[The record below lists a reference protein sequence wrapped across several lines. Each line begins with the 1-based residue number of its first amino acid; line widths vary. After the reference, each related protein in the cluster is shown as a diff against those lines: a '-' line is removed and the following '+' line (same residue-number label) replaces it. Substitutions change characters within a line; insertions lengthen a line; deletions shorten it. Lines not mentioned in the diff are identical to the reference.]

1 MPQTLRSATFGLFFA
16 LFPAALYTTS
26 AAAQAYPSK
35 PVRMI
40 IPFPP
45 GGSNDVVGR
54 MIAFQL
60 SERLGKQVVVDNQG
74 GAGGI
79 IGTEAVARS
88 QPDGH
93 TLNLGGEMPQPL
105 KSAML
110 FLALTATVF
119 ATNAAAQVYPSKPV
133 RLVIPFPPGGSNDVV
148 GRMIAFQLSDRLGRQ
163 VVADNQGGA
172 GGIIGTEA
180 VARALPDGH
189 TLLLISVAHA
199 FGASMY
205 KLPYD
210 PINAFAPVALLG
222 TGPVVLAVTT
232 KLPVDS
238 LKDLL
243 ALAREKP
250 GQLNYASAGVG
261 SFQHLA
267 SSLFK
272 LQSGLDIVH
281 IPFKG
286 GGPAMMDVIA
296 GNTQIA
302 IGSLI
307 QTLPHIRSGR
317 LKPLGVGS
325 AKRVPALP
333 DLPTISEA
341 GVPGY
346 EAINWWGMVAPA
358 GTPRPVIDRLHR
370 ELSVILSS
378 AETKKRFETE
388 GGEAAQMSAEE
399 FGRFIASETVKWAK
413 VVKEAGIKP
422 E

>member
-1 MPQTLRSATFGLFFA
+1 MLALLLA
-16 LFPAALYTTS
+16 LFTAV
-26 AAAQAYPSK
+26 AAAQSYPTK
-35 PVRMI
+35 PVRLI

-60 SERLGKQVVVDNQG
+60 AE
-74 GAGGI
+74 
-79 IGTEAVARS
+79 
-88 QPDGH
+88 
-93 TLNLGGEMPQPL
+93 
-105 KSAML
+105 
-110 FLALTATVF
+110 
-119 ATNAAAQVYPSKPV
+119 
-133 RLVIPFPPGGSNDVV
+133 
-148 GRMIAFQLSDRLGRQ
+148 RLGRQ

-172 GGIIGTEA
+172 GGIIGTDA
-180 VARALPDGH
+180 AAKAAPDGH
-189 TLLLISVAHA
+189 TLLLISVAYA

-210 PINAFAPVALLG
+210 PATAFAPVALLG
-222 TGPVVLAVTT
+222 TGPVVLAVTA
-232 KLPVDS
+232 KLPVNS
-238 LKDLL
+238 LKELI

-250 GQLNYASAGVG
+250 GELNYASAGVG

-325 AKRVPALP
+325 AARVPALP
-333 DLPTISEA
+333 DVPTISEA

-346 EAINWWGMVAPA
+346 EATNWWGIVAPA
-358 GTPRPVIDRLHR
+358 GTPRPVIERLHR
-370 ELSVILSS
+370 ELSVILAS
-378 AETKKRFETE
+378 AETKKRFESE
-388 GGEAAQMSAEE
+388 GGEAAQMTPEE
-399 FGRFIASETVKWAK
+399 FGRFIAAEMMKWAR
-413 VVKEAGIKP
+413 VVKEAGIRA

>member
-1 MPQTLRSATFGLFFA
+1 MPQTLKSAMLGLLLA
-16 LFPAALYTTS
+16 LWAAALYTTD
-26 AAAQAYPSK
+26 AAAQTYPSK

-60 SERLGKQVVVDNQG
+60 SERLGRQVVAENQG

-79 IGTEAVARS
+79 IGTELVARS
-88 QPDGH
+88 APDG
-93 TLNLGGEMPQPL
+93 
-105 KSAML
+105 
-110 FLALTATVF
+110 
-119 ATNAAAQVYPSKPV
+119 Y
-133 RLVIPFPPGGSNDVV
+133 
-148 GRMIAFQLSDRLGRQ
+148 
-163 VVADNQGGA
+163 
-172 GGIIGTEA
+172 
-180 VARALPDGH
+180 

-210 PINAFAPVALLG
+210 SIAAFTPVALLG
-222 TGPVVLAVTT
+222 TGPVVLAVTAN
-232 KLPVDS
+232 LPVNS
-238 LKDLL
+238 LKDLI

-325 AKRVPALP
+325 ATRVPALP

-346 EAINWWGMVAPA
+346 EATNWWGIVAPA
-358 GTPRPVIDRLHR
+358 GTPRPIIERLHK
-370 ELSVILSS
+370 EISVILGS
-378 AETKKRFETE
+378 AETKKRFESE
-388 GGEAAQMSAEE
+388 GGEAAQMSPEE
-399 FGRFIASETVKWAK
+399 FGRFISSETVKWAK

>member
-1 MPQTLRSATFGLFFA
+1 MKHPKTTRSVMLALLLA
-16 LFPAALYTTS
+16 LFTAV
-26 AAAQAYPSK
+26 AAAQSYPTK
-35 PVRMI
+35 PVRLI

-60 SERLGKQVVVDNQG
+60 AE
-74 GAGGI
+74 
-79 IGTEAVARS
+79 
-88 QPDGH
+88 
-93 TLNLGGEMPQPL
+93 
-105 KSAML
+105 
-110 FLALTATVF
+110 
-119 ATNAAAQVYPSKPV
+119 
-133 RLVIPFPPGGSNDVV
+133 
-148 GRMIAFQLSDRLGRQ
+148 RLGRQ

-172 GGIIGTEA
+172 GGIIGTDA
-180 VARALPDGH
+180 AAKAAPDGH
-189 TLLLISVAHA
+189 TLLLISVAYA

-210 PINAFAPVALLG
+210 PATAFAPVALLG
-222 TGPVVLAVTT
+222 TGPVVLAVTA
-232 KLPVDS
+232 KLPVNS
-238 LKDLL
+238 LKELI

-250 GQLNYASAGVG
+250 GELNYASAGVG

-296 GNTQIA
+296 GNTHIA

-325 AKRVPALP
+325 AARVPALP
-333 DLPTISEA
+333 DVPTISEA

-346 EAINWWGMVAPA
+346 EATNWWGIVAPA
-358 GTPRPVIDRLHR
+358 GTPRPVIERLHK
-370 ELSVILSS
+370 ELSVILAS
-378 AETKKRFETE
+378 AETKKRFESE
-388 GGEAAQMSAEE
+388 GGEAAQMTPEE
-399 FGRFIASETVKWAK
+399 FGRFIAAEMMKWAR
-413 VVKEAGIKP
+413 VVKEAGIRA

>member
-1 MPQTLRSATFGLFFA
+1 MPQTLKSTMLFLALSAAA
-16 LFPAALYTTS
+16 LLYTTD

-60 SERLGKQVVVDNQG
+60 SERLGRQVVVDNQG

-79 IGTEAVARS
+79 IGTEAVARA
-88 QPDGH
+88 PADG
-93 TLNLGGEMPQPL
+93 
-105 KSAML
+105 
-110 FLALTATVF
+110 
-119 ATNAAAQVYPSKPV
+119 Y
-133 RLVIPFPPGGSNDVV
+133 
-148 GRMIAFQLSDRLGRQ
+148 
-163 VVADNQGGA
+163 
-172 GGIIGTEA
+172 
-180 VARALPDGH
+180 

-222 TGPVVLAVTT
+222 TGPVVLAVTAN
-232 KLPVDS
+232 LPVNS

-243 ALAREKP
+243 ALAKEKP

-317 LKPLGVGS
+317 LKH
-325 AKRVPALP
+325 
-333 DLPTISEA
+333 LPTISEA

-346 EAINWWGMVAPA
+346 EATNWWGIVAPA
-358 GTPRPVIDRLHR
+358 GTPRPVIERLHH
-370 ELSVILSS
+370 ELSVILAS

-388 GGEAAQMSAEE
+388 GGEAAQMSPEE

>member
-1 MPQTLRSATFGLFFA
+1 MTQPKVLARAALTISAA
-16 LFPAALYTTS
+16 LFAAALYTT
-26 AAAQAYPSK
+26 AAAQSYPAK
-35 PVRMI
+35 PVRLI

-60 SERLGKQVVVDNQG
+60 SERL
-74 GAGGI
+74 
-79 IGTEAVARS
+79 
-88 QPDGH
+88 
-93 TLNLGGEMPQPL
+93 
-105 KSAML
+105 
-110 FLALTATVF
+110 AT
-119 ATNAAAQVYPSKPV
+119 
-133 RLVIPFPPGGSNDVV
+133 
-148 GRMIAFQLSDRLGRQ
+148 Q

-172 GGIIGTEA
+172 GGVIGTQA
-180 VARALPDGH
+180 ASRSAPDGH
-189 TLLLISVAHA
+189 TLLLISVAYA
-199 FGASMY
+199 FGSSMY
-205 KLPYD
+205 RLPYD
-210 PINAFAPVALLG
+210 PATAFAPVALLG
-222 TGPVVLAVTT
+222 SGPVVLAVNA
-232 KLPVDS
+232 KLPVNS
-238 LKDLL
+238 LKDLI

-261 SFQHLA
+261 SFQHL
-267 SSLFK
+267 SSTLFK

-286 GGPAMMDVIA
+286 GGPAMMDVVA

-307 QTLPHIRSGR
+307 QMLPQIKSGR
-317 LKPLGVGS
+317 LKALGVGS

-333 DLPTISEA
+333 DVPTISEA

-346 EAINWWGMVAPA
+346 EATNWWGIVVPA
-358 GTPRPVIDRLHR
+358 GTPRPVIDRLHQ
-370 ELSVILSS
+370 ELTVILAS

-388 GGEAAQMSAEE
+388 GGEAAHMSSDE
-399 FGRFIASETVKWAK
+399 FGRFIAAETAKWAK

>member
-1 MPQTLRSATFGLFFA
+1 MQRFQSAILLLA
-16 LFPAALYTTS
+16 LFTTT
-26 AAAQAYPSK
+26 AAAQSYPGK
-35 PVRMI
+35 PVRLI

-60 SERLGKQVVVDNQG
+60 AE
-74 GAGGI
+74 
-79 IGTEAVARS
+79 
-88 QPDGH
+88 
-93 TLNLGGEMPQPL
+93 
-105 KSAML
+105 
-110 FLALTATVF
+110 
-119 ATNAAAQVYPSKPV
+119 
-133 RLVIPFPPGGSNDVV
+133 
-148 GRMIAFQLSDRLGRQ
+148 RLGRQ

-172 GGIIGTEA
+172 GGIIGTDA
-180 VARALPDGH
+180 AAKAAPDGH
-189 TLLLISVAHA
+189 TLLLISVAYA

-210 PINAFAPVALLG
+210 PATAFAPVALLG
-222 TGPVVLAVTT
+222 TGPVVLAVTA
-232 KLPVDS
+232 KLPVNS
-238 LKDLL
+238 LKELI
-243 ALAREKP
+243 ALAKGKP
-250 GQLNYASAGVG
+250 GELNYASAGVG

-325 AKRVPALP
+325 AARVPALP
-333 DLPTISEA
+333 DVPTISEA

-346 EAINWWGMVAPA
+346 EATNWWGIVAPA
-358 GTPRPVIDRLHR
+358 GTPRPVIERLHR
-370 ELSVILSS
+370 ELSVILAS
-378 AETKKRFETE
+378 AETKKRFERE
-388 GGEAAQMSAEE
+388 GGEAAQMTPEE
-399 FGRFIASETVKWAK
+399 FGRFIAAETTKWAK
-413 VVKEAGIKP
+413 VVKEAGIRP

>member
-1 MPQTLRSATFGLFFA
+1 MKNPRILTVLALAFA
-16 LFPAALYTTS
+16 AS
-26 AAAQAYPSK
+26 AAFAQGYPTK
-35 PVRMI
+35 PLRLV

-60 SERLGKQVVVDNQG
+60 SERLGK
-74 GAGGI
+74 
-79 IGTEAVARS
+79 S
-88 QPDGH
+88 
-93 TLNLGGEMPQPL
+93 
-105 KSAML
+105 
-110 FLALTATVF
+110 
-119 ATNAAAQVYPSKPV
+119 
-133 RLVIPFPPGGSNDVV
+133 
-148 GRMIAFQLSDRLGRQ
+148 

-172 GGIIGTEA
+172 GGIIGTETA
-180 VARALPDGH
+180 AKSTPDGH
-189 TLLLISVAHA
+189 TLLLVSSAYA

-210 PINAFAPVALLG
+210 PATAFTPVALLG
-222 TGPVVLAVTT
+222 TGPVVLAVNA
-232 KLPVDS
+232 KLPVNS
-238 LKDLL
+238 LQDLI
-243 ALAREKP
+243 ALAKAKP
-250 GQLNYASAGVG
+250 GELNYASAGVG

-267 SSLFK
+267 SALFK

-281 IPFKG
+281 VPFKG

-333 DLPTISEA
+333 DVPTISEA

-346 EAINWWGMVAPA
+346 EATNWWGIVAPA
-358 GTPRPVIDRLHR
+358 GTPRPVIDRLHQ
-370 ELSVILSS
+370 ELTVILASS
-378 AETKKRFETE
+378 ETKKRFETE
-388 GGEAAQMSAEE
+388 GGETAQLSSEE
-399 FGRFIASETVKWAK
+399 FGRFISTEIVKWAK

>member
-1 MPQTLRSATFGLFFA
+1 MPRTLKSAMLGLLLAPFT
-16 LFPAALYTTS
+16 AALYTAD
-26 AAAQAYPSK
+26 AAAQAYPNK

-45 GGSNDVVGR
+45 S
-54 MIAFQL
+54 
-60 SERLGKQVVVDNQG
+60 
-74 GAGGI
+74 
-79 IGTEAVARS
+79 
-88 QPDGH
+88 
-93 TLNLGGEMPQPL
+93 
-105 KSAML
+105 
-110 FLALTATVF
+110 
-119 ATNAAAQVYPSKPV
+119 
-133 RLVIPFPPGGSNDVV
+133 GSNDVV

-163 VVADNQGGA
+163 VVAENQGGA
-172 GGIIGTEA
+172 GGIIGTEV
-180 VARALPDGH
+180 VARAAADGY

-222 TGPVVLAVTT
+222 TGPVVLAVTAN
-232 KLPVDS
+232 LPVKS

-272 LQSGLDIVH
+272 LQSGVDIVH

-317 LKPLGVGS
+317 LKALGVGS

-346 EAINWWGMVAPA
+346 EAINWWGIVAPA
-358 GTPRPVIDRLHR
+358 GTPRPVIERLHK
-370 ELSVILSS
+370 ELSVILAS
-378 AETKKRFETE
+378 AETKKRFESE
-388 GGEAAQMSAEE
+388 GGEAAQMSPEE
-399 FGRFIASETVKWAK
+399 FGRFIADETVKWAK

>member
-1 MPQTLRSATFGLFFA
+1 MPILKTPRSAILGLLLA
-16 LFPAALYTTS
+16 LFAAT
-26 AAAQAYPSK
+26 AAAQSHSTSSGQAYPTK
-35 PVRMI
+35 PVRLI

-60 SERLGKQVVVDNQG
+60 SE
-74 GAGGI
+74 
-79 IGTEAVARS
+79 
-88 QPDGH
+88 H
-93 TLNLGGEMPQPL
+93 
-105 KSAML
+105 
-110 FLALTATVF
+110 
-119 ATNAAAQVYPSKPV
+119 
-133 RLVIPFPPGGSNDVV
+133 
-148 GRMIAFQLSDRLGRQ
+148 LGRQ

-180 VARALPDGH
+180 AARATPDGH
-189 TLLLISVAHA
+189 TLLLISVAYA

-210 PINAFAPVALLG
+210 PVTAFAPVALLG
-222 TGPVVLAVTT
+222 TGPVVLAVTAS
-232 KLPVDS
+232 LPVNS
-238 LKDLL
+238 LQELL

-272 LQSGLDIVH
+272 LQSGVDIVH

-307 QTLPHIRSGR
+307 QTLPHIRTGR

-325 AKRVPALP
+325 AVRVPVLP
-333 DLPTISEA
+333 DVPTISEA

-346 EAINWWGMVAPA
+346 EATNWWGLVAPA
-358 GTPRPVIDRLHR
+358 GTPRPVIERLHK
-370 ELSVILSS
+370 EISVILAS

-388 GGEAAQMSAEE
+388 GGEAAQMSPEE

>member
-1 MPQTLRSATFGLFFA
+1 MKHPKTTRSVMLALLLA
-16 LFPAALYTTS
+16 LFTAV
-26 AAAQAYPSK
+26 AAAQSYPTK
-35 PVRMI
+35 PVRLI

-60 SERLGKQVVVDNQG
+60 AE
-74 GAGGI
+74 
-79 IGTEAVARS
+79 
-88 QPDGH
+88 
-93 TLNLGGEMPQPL
+93 
-105 KSAML
+105 
-110 FLALTATVF
+110 
-119 ATNAAAQVYPSKPV
+119 
-133 RLVIPFPPGGSNDVV
+133 
-148 GRMIAFQLSDRLGRQ
+148 RLGRQ

-172 GGIIGTEA
+172 GGIIGTDA
-180 VARALPDGH
+180 AAKAAPDGH
-189 TLLLISVAHA
+189 TLLLISVAYA

-210 PINAFAPVALLG
+210 PATAFAPVALLG
-222 TGPVVLAVTT
+222 TGPVVLAVTA
-232 KLPVDS
+232 KLPVNS
-238 LKDLL
+238 LKELI

-250 GQLNYASAGVG
+250 GELNYASAGVG

-325 AKRVPALP
+325 AARVPALP
-333 DLPTISEA
+333 DVPTISEA

-346 EAINWWGMVAPA
+346 EATNWWGIVAPA
-358 GTPRPVIDRLHR
+358 GTPRPVIERLHG
-370 ELSVILSS
+370 ELSVILAS
-378 AETKKRFETE
+378 AETKKRFESE
-388 GGEAAQMSAEE
+388 GGEAAQMTPEE
-399 FGRFIASETVKWAK
+399 FGRFIAAEMMKWAR
-413 VVKEAGIKP
+413 VVKEAGIRA

>member
-1 MPQTLRSATFGLFFA
+1 MKHPKTTRSVMLALLLA
-16 LFPAALYTTS
+16 LFTAV
-26 AAAQAYPSK
+26 AAAQSYPTK
-35 PVRMI
+35 PVRLI

-60 SERLGKQVVVDNQG
+60 AE
-74 GAGGI
+74 
-79 IGTEAVARS
+79 
-88 QPDGH
+88 
-93 TLNLGGEMPQPL
+93 
-105 KSAML
+105 
-110 FLALTATVF
+110 
-119 ATNAAAQVYPSKPV
+119 
-133 RLVIPFPPGGSNDVV
+133 
-148 GRMIAFQLSDRLGRQ
+148 RLGRQ

-172 GGIIGTEA
+172 GGIIGTDA
-180 VARALPDGH
+180 AAKAAPDGH
-189 TLLLISVAHA
+189 TLLLISVAYA

-210 PINAFAPVALLG
+210 PATAFAPVALLG
-222 TGPVVLAVTT
+222 TGPVVLAVTA
-232 KLPVDS
+232 KLPVNS
-238 LKDLL
+238 LKELI

-250 GQLNYASAGVG
+250 GELNYASAGVG

-281 IPFKG
+281 VPFKG

-325 AKRVPALP
+325 AARVPALP
-333 DLPTISEA
+333 DVPTISEA

-346 EAINWWGMVAPA
+346 EATNWWGIVAPA
-358 GTPRPVIDRLHR
+358 GTPRPVIERLHK
-370 ELSVILSS
+370 ELSAILAS
-378 AETKKRFETE
+378 AETKKRFESE
-388 GGEAAQMSAEE
+388 GGEAAQMTPEE
-399 FGRFIASETVKWAK
+399 FGRFIAAEMMKWAR
-413 VVKEAGIKP
+413 VVKEAGIRA

>member
-1 MPQTLRSATFGLFFA
+1 MQRCRSATLGLLA
-16 LFPAALYTTS
+16 LFAAALYANAS
-26 AAAQAYPSK
+26 AQPYPSK
-35 PVRMI
+35 PVRLI

-60 SERLGKQVVVDNQG
+60 SERLG
-74 GAGGI
+74 
-79 IGTEAVARS
+79 
-88 QPDGH
+88 
-93 TLNLGGEMPQPL
+93 
-105 KSAML
+105 
-110 FLALTATVF
+110 
-119 ATNAAAQVYPSKPV
+119 
-133 RLVIPFPPGGSNDVV
+133 
-148 GRMIAFQLSDRLGRQ
+148 RQ

-180 VARALPDGH
+180 AAKSQPDGH
-189 TLLLISVAHA
+189 TLLLISSAYA

-205 KLPYD
+205 TLPYD
-210 PINAFAPVALLG
+210 PATAFAPVALLG
-222 TGPVVLAVTT
+222 TGPVVLAVNS

-238 LKDLL
+238 LKELI
-243 ALAREKP
+243 ALAKEKP
-250 GQLNYASAGVG
+250 GELNYASAGVG

-267 SSLFK
+267 SALFK
-272 LQSGLDIVH
+272 LQSDLDIVH
-281 IPFKG
+281 VPFKG

-307 QTLPHIRSGR
+307 QTLPHIKSGR
-317 LKPLGVGS
+317 LKALGVGS

-333 DLPTISEA
+333 DVPTISEA

-346 EAINWWGMVAPA
+346 EATNWWGIVAPA
-358 GTPRPVIDRLHR
+358 GTPRPVIERLHR
-370 ELSVILSS
+370 ELSVILAS

-388 GGEAAQMSAEE
+388 GGEAAQMSPEE